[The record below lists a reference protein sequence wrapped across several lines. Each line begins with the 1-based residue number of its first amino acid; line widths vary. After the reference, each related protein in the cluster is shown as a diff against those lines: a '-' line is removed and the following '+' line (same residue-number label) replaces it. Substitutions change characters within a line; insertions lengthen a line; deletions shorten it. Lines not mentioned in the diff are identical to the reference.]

1 MGGGLYAP
9 SLFHRGN
16 KMIKIERNTRN
27 AHLLDKLEID
37 ADVMHRNGVTY
48 KAQLL
53 DALESNL
60 NLRREVLRLSRS
72 QSSLET
78 VVKAIGK

>member
-1 MGGGLYAP
+1 
-9 SLFHRGN
+9 
-16 KMIKIERNTRN
+16 MINLKPNPRN
-27 AHLLDKLEID
+27 AHLLDKLEVD
-37 ADVMHRNGVTY
+37 ADVMHRNGVSY

>member
-1 MGGGLYAP
+1 MV
-9 SLFHRGN
+9 
-16 KMIKIERNTRN
+16 KIEHNTRN
-27 AHLLDKLEID
+27 AHLLDKLEVD
-37 ADVMHRNGVTY
+37 ADVMHRNGVSY

-78 VVKAIGK
+78 VVKAVGR